1 MPNVTELYC
10 VPVLGFV
17 AASGTG
23 KTTLLTRLIPALRER
38 GLHCAVIKHSH
49 HDVEIDRPGKDS
61 HRLREAGAGQV
72 ILASPHRT
80 FWVQEGDGVSEPG
93 LADLLDR
100 LDSATLDLVL
110 VEGFRTEHLPK
121 IEVHRPALAAPLL
134 CADDPEIIALAT
146 DAVVRSA
153 PAHLSLLA
161 LNRPGQV
168 ADFIVAWLQT
178 VERNTR
184 SGRQQ

>member
-1 MPNVTELYC
+1 MTELYC

-23 KTTLLTRLIPALRER
+23 KTTLLSRIIPLLRAR
-38 GLHCAVIKHSH
+38 GLRCAVIKHSH
-49 HDVEIDRPGKDS
+49 HDIEIDRPGKDS
-61 HRLREAGAGQV
+61 HRLRESGAGQV

-80 FWVQEGDGVSEPG
+80 FWVQEGDGVSEPR

-110 VEGFRTEHLPK
+110 VEGFRFEHLPK

-134 CADDPEIIALAT
+134 CANDPDVIALAS

-153 PAHLSLLA
+153 PAHVSVLA
-161 LNRPGQV
+161 LNQPGQV
-168 ADFIVAWLQT
+168 ADFIVSWLQT
-178 VERNTR
+178 VERNNR
-184 SGRQQ
+184 PSGQK

>member
-1 MPNVTELYC
+1 MTDLSS

-38 GLHCAVIKHSH
+38 GLRCAVIKHSH

-80 FWVQEGDGVSEPG
+80 FWVQEGDGVSEPR

-134 CADDPEIIALAT
+134 CVDDPDIIALAT

-153 PAHLSLLA
+153 PAHLSVLA

-168 ADFIVAWLQT
+168 ADFIVSWLQT
-178 VERNTR
+178 VGRNTAS
-184 SGRQQ
+184 SGQQ